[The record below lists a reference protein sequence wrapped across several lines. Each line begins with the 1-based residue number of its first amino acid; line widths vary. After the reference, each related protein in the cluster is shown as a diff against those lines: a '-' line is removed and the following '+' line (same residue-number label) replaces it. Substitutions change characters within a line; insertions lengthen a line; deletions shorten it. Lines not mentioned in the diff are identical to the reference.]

1 MVGGLNDY
9 CKEAH
14 DQLGDDSVYE
24 KIERDPVES
33 LSKLANKKLIVLKEK
48 GFITEENR
56 RYLKGKNNKL
66 GRFYLLFT
74 WLMYLV
80 DQ

>member
-33 LSKLANKKLIVLKEK
+33 LSKLANKKLIVLIGE
-48 GFITEENR
+48 R
-56 RYLKGKNNKL
+56 VYY
-66 GRFYLLFT
+66 GRKS
-74 WLMYLV
+74 
-80 DQ
+80 

>member
-33 LSKLANKKLIVLKEK
+33 LSKLADKKLIVLKEK
-48 GFITEENR
+48 GFI
-56 RYLKGKNNKL
+56 Y
-66 GRFYLLFT
+66 GRKS
-74 WLMYLV
+74 
-80 DQ
+80 